1 MVKPRGRATPTPDQV
16 ERFAAAAEGKTPDAT
31 DITVKLTR
39 TTISLP
45 EDLLEK
51 IEDLAMKNKRSKQPN
66 RTVSAIV
73 RAALENYMK

>member
-1 MVKPRGRATPTPDQV
+1 MVKPRGRVAPTPDQV
-16 ERFAAAAEGKTPDAT
+16 EKFAAAAEGQAL
-31 DITVKLTR
+31 DIPSTTVRLAR

-45 EDLLEK
+45 EELLEK
-51 IEDLAMKNKRSKQPN
+51 IEDLAIKNKRKKQPN